1 MRLLAQIAKL
11 LSATAVLVCL
21 CSAAQLRQVSII
33 ELPGNA
39 GFGDVAVANGYLVIA
54 HDGDSSLDVFDP
66 QKRRLVSQVHGM
78 HDPQGIAVDD
88 AAGKVYVANR
98 ADYSIAVVSS
108 TDWKLA
114 DTIKLKESPDA
125 LLLAPGGKNLFV
137 ANQHAQA
144 VSLLD
149 LGQGTQIATVNVGGS
164 PADMV
169 FDSTRKVAFVTLE
182 DTHEVIVLD
191 PSLHIAARYPLIASM
206 PTGIALDVQGRH
218 LFVAVRDAVL
228 ELDADSGNEIK
239 RVAAPAGVNSL
250 WFDPAAGVLYTAGG
264 GSVMRIKAA
273 GGSFNTEHE
282 LLTKVRG
289 HNLVYDAARKLVF
302 IPGGEEGHSK
312 LLIVRSIDNL
322 STTPAAAP
330 RAESLLR

>member
-1 MRLLAQIAKL
+1 MRLLAQTAKI
-11 LSATAVLVCL
+11 LSATVVLVSL
-21 CSAAQLRQVSII
+21 CFAAQLRQLSII

-144 VSLLD
+144 VSLID
-149 LGQGTQIATVNVGGS
+149 LGQGNQITSVNVGGT

-169 FDSTRKVAFVTLE
+169 FDPARKVAFVTLE
-182 DTHEVIVLD
+182 DTHEVIALD
-191 PSLHIAARYPLIASM
+191 PSLHIVARYPLVASM
-206 PTGIALDVQGRH
+206 PTGIALDAQGRR

-228 ELDADSGNEIK
+228 ELDAESGKELK

-250 WFDPAAGVLYTAGG
+250 WFDPAGGVLYTAGG

-273 GGSFNTEHE
+273 GGTFNSEFE

-289 HNLVYDAARKLVF
+289 HSLAYDAARKMIF
-302 IPGGEEGHSK
+302 IPGGQEGHSK
-312 LLIVRSIDNL
+312 LLIVRSIDAVPA
-322 STTPAAAP
+322 TPAAAP
-330 RAESLLR
+330 RAESMLR

>member
-1 MRLLAQIAKL
+1 MRLFAQTAKF
-11 LSATAVLVCL
+11 LSATVVLVSL
-21 CSAAQLRQVSII
+21 CFAAQLRQLSMI

-39 GFGDVAVANGYLVIA
+39 GFGDVALANGYIVIS
-54 HDGDSSLDVFDP
+54 HDGDNSLDVFDP
-66 QKRRLVSQVHGM
+66 QKRRLVTQVHGM

-98 ADYSIAVVSS
+98 ADDTIAVVSS
-108 TDWKLA
+108 KDWKLA
-114 DTIKLKESPDA
+114 DTIKLKDSPNA

-144 VSLLD
+144 VSLID
-149 LGQGTQIATVNVGGS
+149 LGQGNQITAVAVGGS
-164 PADMV
+164 PNDMV
-169 FDSTRKVAFVTLE
+169 FDPARKIALVTLE
-182 DTHEVIVLD
+182 DTHEVIAVD
-191 PSLHIAARYPLIASM
+191 PSLHIVARYPLVASM
-206 PTGIALDVQGRH
+206 PTGIALDAQGRRI
-218 LFVAVRDAVL
+218 FVAVRDAVL
-228 ELDADSGNEIK
+228 ELDADTGKEIK

-289 HNLVYDAARKLVF
+289 HSLAYDAGRKMVF
-302 IPGGEEGHSK
+302 IPGGQEGHSK
-312 LLIVRSIDNL
+312 LLIVRSIDAV
-322 STTPAAAP
+322 PAAPVQAP